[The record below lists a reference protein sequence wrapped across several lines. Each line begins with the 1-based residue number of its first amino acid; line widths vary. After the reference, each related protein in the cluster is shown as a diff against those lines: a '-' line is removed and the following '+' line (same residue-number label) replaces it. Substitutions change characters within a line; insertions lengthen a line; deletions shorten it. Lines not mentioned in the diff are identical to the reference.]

1 MNNPNELNNS
11 QNDYDAFKQS
21 TNRDSRGLSGL
32 CNLGNTCYMNA
43 TLQCIFATDMLN
55 YYIKSKKFKDHLKYG
70 LVNIEF
76 NKKKDILKLNPHI
89 SKSELFRYI
98 CSKKKILK
106 DKFKTSLTY
115 GLYQLFTLMWSVNCS
130 VKPNLVK
137 NIISHNYQKFKGY
150 NQHDSHELL
159 YSIFELI
166 HEETKTNCEIKTIK
180 VKSEVAEYY
189 RQKKEMLKYLE
200 DIDDELEDKESCIA
214 KYNKFVA
221 DNYEKDII
229 VKSVEFWKSYL
240 KDNHSIIT
248 SLFTGLFSSKVTC
261 NNCKNSNIT
270 FEPFNIL
277 ELPLVDKNNNVF
289 NDIESCLKNY
299 STGETVSYKCDS
311 CKTESSATKIMN
323 IFRAPKKL
331 IIQLKRFSSRNN
343 SGMMRFSG
351 LNGFNGMNND
361 KIRNKITFPINNLSL
376 QYIMTDIDKINK
388 DDHSYNLYAIVN
400 HMGGLGGGHYI
411 AHCKNLLDS
420 NWYNFND
427 DTVSYVNSVESLIDE
442 SAYILFYERE

>member
-1 MNNPNELNNS
+1 MNNPSGSNNS
-11 QNDYDAFKQS
+11 QNEYDEFKQA

-43 TLQCIFATDMLN
+43 TLQCMFATDILN

-70 LVNIEF
+70 LINIEF

-89 SKSELFRYI
+89 SKSELIKYI

-106 DKFKTSLTY
+106 DRFKTSLTY

-130 VKPNLVK
+130 IKPNQVK
-137 NIISHNYQKFKGY
+137 NIISHNYQKFKGF
-150 NQHDSHELL
+150 NQHDSHELI

-166 HEETKTNCEIKTIK
+166 HEETKTNCDVKTIK

-189 RQKKEMLKYLE
+189 RQKKQMLKYLKE
-200 DIDDELEDKESCIA
+200 IDEDKEDKETYIA
-214 KYNKFVA
+214 SFNKLVI

-248 SLFTGLFSSKVTC
+248 TLFTGLFSSKVTC

-289 NDIESCLKNY
+289 NDIESCLRNY
-299 STGETVSYKCDS
+299 SVGETVSYKCDS
-311 CKTESSATKIMN
+311 CKTESTATKIMN

-331 IIQLKRFSSRNN
+331 IIQLKRFSSQNN
-343 SGMMRFSG
+343 SNMMRFNGSG
-351 LNGFNGMNND
+351 GISMNND
-361 KIRNKITFPINNLSL
+361 KIRNKISFPINNLSL
-376 QYIMTDIDKINK
+376 ESIMTDIDKINK
-388 DDHSYNLYAIVN
+388 NEHTYNLYAIVN

-411 AHCKNLLDS
+411 AHCKNLLDGK
-420 NWYNFND
+420 WYNFND
-427 DTVSYVNSVESLIDE
+427 DTVSYVNSFESLIDE
-442 SAYILFYERE
+442 SAYILFYERN